1 MPVNLKTNKIKIS
14 GVYFSYKRSLENDE
28 NYRRYVIN
36 TKKLLKLWR
45 MRQLKIEGKIS
56 IFKRLY
62 NNGFH
67 ASKVIPLFLIKNH
80 SRKNF
85 IFPSNLSNKAKSC

>member
-56 IFKRLY
+56 IFKTLVLSTVV
-62 NNGFH
+62 NLT
-67 ASKVIPLFLIKNH
+67 SVKVKDVLSSTIPQL
-80 SRKNF
+80 
-85 IFPSNLSNKAKSC
+85 